1 VREAIWTS
9 SKSFTKDEAG
19 TGVRE
24 VMVENLTVGV
34 IRQIDTR
41 RDIGYGSGCEYVDV
55 ALWDLA
61 AKAAR
66 LPRIKNTYI

>member
-1 VREAIWTS
+1 
-9 SKSFTKDEAG
+9 
-19 TGVRE
+19 
-24 VMVENLTVGV
+24 MVENLTVGV